1 MTQPT
6 TTQTVMEIVLR
17 SPGCHIEDIL
27 HECPGLTWNQVFLA
41 IDYLSRAGE
50 IRVTL
55 DGERTYRIQAHYD
68 TPVATPPAAPALL

>member
-27 HECPGLTWNQVFLA
+27 HECPGLTWNQVFLEV
-41 IDYLSRAGE
+41 DRLSREGKVILNRQRRGLYSVQPR
-50 IRVTL
+50 IR
-55 DGERTYRIQAHYD
+55 HS
-68 TPVATPPAAPALL
+68 